1 MSTGGS
7 PIGAIFYIIV
17 WTLISYFGQRFL
29 YFRGYH
35 FGDKAVSFLVG
46 KEGAA
51 VRVAIGVIGSMV
63 VGGVLASWVNVTTS
77 LKLIG
82 ADGKVFLKLQD
93 KIDSIYPG
101 LLTILVTLFCWWL
114 MSKTCFR
121 YLDDAYFSCY
131 FSRWRFIRCFQSRIN
146 LLNNHQKD
154 SSC

>member
-1 MSTGGS
+1 M
-7 PIGAIFYIIV
+7 
-17 WTLISYFGQRFL
+17 

-93 KIDSIYPG
+93 KIDSILSRIINDTCYLV
-101 LLTILVTLFCWWL
+101 LLVVNVQ
-114 MSKTCFR
+114 KTCFR

-146 LLNNHQKD
+146 LLNNHQKGLAVRAN
-154 SSC
+154 